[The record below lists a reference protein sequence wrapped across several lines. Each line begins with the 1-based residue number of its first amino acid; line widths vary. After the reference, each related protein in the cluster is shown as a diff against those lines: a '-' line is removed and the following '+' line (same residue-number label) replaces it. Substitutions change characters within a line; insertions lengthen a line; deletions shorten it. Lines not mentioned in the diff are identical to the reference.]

1 MAIAKINLG
10 VKLAGSM
17 LGLMVLAGCGG
28 GSGEASYESQ
38 APAEGSAGEVS
49 PAPVASAPPAPVASA
64 PAAPAAPVPAGGVPP
79 QPNSGPQSAPAASPP
94 PALGPELMA
103 AQQAVSQVYDQLL
116 VDLPQGTREKMMA
129 SQVNWETMRDGNCQI
144 EVDLYGEQRG
154 GRWQCLVLLTRNR
167 QTQLTAIASQTLLS
181 GLSEGTG
188 LGQVALGGE
197 IVDCDDPSAPTTIQ
211 NYCAGLVYARD
222 DKTLNEIYQDLK
234 GSLSASSKKTLTQAQ
249 LAWIKM
255 RDFQCEV
262 ETAPAVGGTGFEG
275 YRNHC
280 LAEATRLRT
289 AELRTLLYDMP

>member
-1 MAIAKINLG
+1 MANIGLG
-10 VKLAGSM
+10 VKLAGSV

-28 GSGEASYESQ
+28 ESSEASYESQ
-38 APAEGSAGEVS
+38 APTEESAGEVS

-64 PAAPAAPVPAGGVPP
+64 SAGGVSPS
-79 QPNSGPQSAPAASPP
+79 QPNSGSQSAPVAEASPP

-167 QTQLTAIASQTLLS
+167 QTQLTAIANQTLLS

-197 IVDCDDPSAPTTIQ
+197 IVDCDQPSAPTTIQ

-222 DKTLNEIYQDLK
+222 DKILNEIYQDLK
-234 GSLSASSKKTLTQAQ
+234 GSLSASSQETLTQVQ

-262 ETAPAVGGTGFEG
+262 ETAPAAGGTGFEG
-275 YRNHC
+275 YQNHC